1 MDLRMPSTRSRR
13 QPDWPAAA
21 VAGLAAGA
29 VLMVL
34 ELFWS
39 TLVSGDSPWVASH
52 MIAAMVLGP
61 EALQTSQFSLSVV
74 AVALVAHYV
83 LGTLFGLLLAAIIVP
98 LRLGSNPGTVALAG
112 AVFGGALY
120 LLNFYGMHQFFPWF
134 ASWRGAATLATH
146 LLFGITAALLYWK
159 LERHGTDRQR

>member
-1 MDLRMPSTRSRR
+1 MDLHMSSTASRR
-13 QPDWPAAA
+13 LPDWPAAA

-34 ELFWS
+34 ELFWA
-39 TLVSGDSPWVASH
+39 TLVAGDSPWVASH
-52 MIAAMVLGP
+52 MIAAMVMGP
-61 EALQTSQFSLSVV
+61 DALQTSHFSLYIV
-74 AVALVAHYV
+74 AVALVAHYL
-83 LGTLFGLLLAAIIVP
+83 LGALFGLLLAAIIV
-98 LRLGSNPGTVALAG
+98 RLQLASNVGALALAG

-120 LLNFYGMHQFFPWF
+120 LLNFYGMVQFFPWF

-159 LERHGTDRQR
+159 LDRHGTDRQR